1 MPARRGFAC
10 ISPERRR
17 EIASKGGKKAHA
29 RGTAHRWT
37 PEEARA
43 AGKKGGAL
51 ISQDTAR
58 MAELGRKGGK
68 AKRKPRTVGGHD
80 VGIDREVAAARREV
94 ETAQAESRLRGETID
109 ALRKEVAGWEE
120 RTKHL
125 GSVVLRAWEVLRKWW
140 QWSKLEDRDEPFA
153 DALARAIAEDA
164 SHDAYALSE
173 MRRLN
178 EDLAASRAA
187 LEDVL
192 WQEAHPNVEVVSRRR
207 AEDDEKLWVAYDRS
221 GNVNDTEW
229 FAIAEGDTW
238 KEALRNARR
247 ALAQEAGD
255 ATR

>member
-80 VGIDREVAAARREV
+80 VGIDREVAAARRECEAV
-94 ETAQAESRLRGETID
+94 TQRAIQAE
-109 ALRKEVAGWEE
+109 A
-120 RTKHL
+120 
-125 GSVVLRAWEVLRKWW
+125 
-140 QWSKLEDRDEPFA
+140 
-153 DALARAIAEDA
+153 
-164 SHDAYALSE
+164 
-173 MRRLN
+173 
-178 EDLAASRAA
+178 DLATSRAA

>member
-1 MPARRGFAC
+1 MSETVTQLLDRYDDDLMELARLSTQGMFDKDLY
-10 ISPERRR
+10 
-17 EIASKGGKKAHA
+17 ASASET
-29 RGTAHRWT
+29 RQQIVD
-37 PEEARA
+37 
-43 AGKKGGAL
+43 L
-51 ISQDTAR
+51 
-58 MAELGRKGGK
+58 
-68 AKRKPRTVGGHD
+68 
-80 VGIDREVAAARREV
+80 VAAARREV

-178 EDLAASRAA
+178 EEAERQAGVICNLNTDLAASRAA
-187 LEDVL
+187 LEDVRR
-192 WQEAHPNVEVVSRRR
+192 VEKWLAKDFQLGRYVKTTGSGKLVAIEEDPDMAVV
-207 AEDDEKLWVAYDRS
+207 
-221 GNVNDTEW
+221 
-229 FAIAEGDTW
+229 AISL
-238 KEALRNARR
+238 EALGR

-255 ATR
+255 AK

>member
-1 MPARRGFAC
+1 MSETVTQLLDRYDDDLMELARLSTQGMFDKDLY
-10 ISPERRR
+10 
-17 EIASKGGKKAHA
+17 ASAS
-29 RGTAHRWT
+29 
-37 PEEARA
+37 EARQQIVD
-43 AGKKGGAL
+43 L
-51 ISQDTAR
+51 
-58 MAELGRKGGK
+58 
-68 AKRKPRTVGGHD
+68 
-80 VGIDREVAAARREV
+80 VAAARREV

-178 EDLAASRAA
+178 EDLATSRAA

-255 ATR
+255 AKK

>member
-1 MPARRGFAC
+1 MSETVTQLLDRYDDDLMELARLSTQGMFDKDLY
-10 ISPERRR
+10 
-17 EIASKGGKKAHA
+17 ASAS
-29 RGTAHRWT
+29 
-37 PEEARA
+37 EARQQIVD
-43 AGKKGGAL
+43 L
-51 ISQDTAR
+51 
-58 MAELGRKGGK
+58 
-68 AKRKPRTVGGHD
+68 
-80 VGIDREVAAARREV
+80 VAAARREV

-178 EDLAASRAA
+178 EDLATSRAA

-255 ATR
+255 AK

>member
-1 MPARRGFAC
+1 MSETVTQLLDRYDDDLMELARLSTQGMFDKDLY
-10 ISPERRR
+10 
-17 EIASKGGKKAHA
+17 ASASET
-29 RGTAHRWT
+29 RQQIVD
-37 PEEARA
+37 
-43 AGKKGGAL
+43 L
-51 ISQDTAR
+51 
-58 MAELGRKGGK
+58 
-68 AKRKPRTVGGHD
+68 
-80 VGIDREVAAARREV
+80 VAAARREV

-187 LEDVL
+187 LEDVRR
-192 WQEAHPNVEVVSRRR
+192 VEKWLAKDFQLGRYVKTTGSGKLVAIEEDPDMAVV
-207 AEDDEKLWVAYDRS
+207 
-221 GNVNDTEW
+221 
-229 FAIAEGDTW
+229 AISL
-238 KEALRNARR
+238 EALGR

-255 ATR
+255 AK

>member
-1 MPARRGFAC
+1 MSETVTQLLDRYDDDLMELARLSTQGMFDKDLY
-10 ISPERRR
+10 
-17 EIASKGGKKAHA
+17 ASASET
-29 RGTAHRWT
+29 RQQIVD
-37 PEEARA
+37 
-43 AGKKGGAL
+43 L
-51 ISQDTAR
+51 
-58 MAELGRKGGK
+58 
-68 AKRKPRTVGGHD
+68 
-80 VGIDREVAAARREV
+80 VAAARREV

-187 LEDVL
+187 LEDVRR
-192 WQEAHPNVEVVSRRR
+192 VEKWLAKDFQLGRYVKTTGSGKLVAIEEDPDMAVV
-207 AEDDEKLWVAYDRS
+207 
-221 GNVNDTEW
+221 
-229 FAIAEGDTW
+229 AISL
-238 KEALRNARR
+238 EALGR
-247 ALAQEAGD
+247 ALAQEATD
-255 ATR
+255 AK